1 MAPTYKLAVVQ
12 LYPKPLALDI
22 NHQRAKEFIR
32 EAAEQRCALAVLP
45 EYHLTNWLPDDPTF
59 VSLCAQ
65 YKKYLDAYCALAKEL
80 SINIVPGTIVE
91 KHGEELRNVA
101 YFISSTGEI
110 LGQYQ
115 KKNLWHPERP
125 HLTSSLHEPHQAFD
139 TPLGKAGM
147 LICWDLAFPE
157 AFRELIAGGAKMIII
172 PTFWNLSDCT
182 EAGLKHNP
190 RSEALFLESTLVSR
204 CFENTC
210 MIVFANAGAPKGK
223 VTTGSYAG
231 LSQVTVPFKGALGKM
246 GAEEGMSVVEV
257 DMQILEE
264 AEDNY
269 KVRADMS
276 KDGWHYEYSLTRE
289 SSADEKS
296 ML

>member
-1 MAPTYKLAVVQ
+1 MAPVYKIAVIQ
-12 LYPKPLALDI
+12 LCPKPLAVES
-22 NHQRAKEFIR
+22 NHEKAIGFIR
-32 EAAEQRCALAVLP
+32 DAAALSCDLAVLP
-45 EYHLTNWLPDDPTF
+45 EYHLTNWLPDDPNF
-59 VSLCAQ
+59 IPLCAEYQ
-65 YKKYLDAYCALAKEL
+65 KYLDSYRSLAKKL
-80 SINIVPGTIVE
+80 KINIVPGTIVE
-91 KHGEELRNVA
+91 KHGDELRNVA

-139 TPLGKAGM
+139 TPLGKVGM

-172 PTFWNLSDCT
+172 PTFWNLSDCN

-190 RSEALFLESTLVSR
+190 MAEALFLESTLVSR

-210 MIVFANAGAPKGK
+210 MIVFANAGGPKGK
-223 VTTGSYAG
+223 ITKGSYAG
-231 LSQVTVPFKGALGKM
+231 LSQVAVPFKGALGKL
-246 GAEEGMSVVEV
+246 GDEEGMSVVEV
-257 DMQILEE
+257 DMEILEQ

-269 KVRADMS
+269 KVRADMGRE
-276 KDGWHYEYSLTRE
+276 GWHYEYTLTRE
-289 SSADEKS
+289 TSEVKGK
-296 ML
+296 L